1 MQSKTYETVSIATTE
16 LCRKGY
22 VSNFIL
28 DDGRM
33 QETETRKHY
42 TPQDMKVME
51 FYRFEGE
58 SDPGDN
64 SIVFA
69 VECKDGTK
77 GVIVASYGPTS
88 TEKLDDFMKEVEVA
102 DQTQAAGPIQ
112 HQHVDH

>member
-1 MQSKTYETVSIATTE
+1 MQAKSYETVSTATTE
-16 LCRKGY
+16 LYKKGY
-22 VSNFIL
+22 ESNFVFV
-28 DDGRM
+28 DGRM

-42 TPQDMKVME
+42 TPQDMTVME

-102 DQTQAAGPIQ
+102 DRTEAAGPVRQ
-112 HQHVDH
+112 QPSTH